1 MSSNRPN
8 VFVVRA
14 NLVRMLLA
22 AMIAGAAAG
31 CATAPRPTAENPHGG
46 LTSTEQFAAR
56 VDSRQDQILLAPHA
70 EGLSAA
76 QARALA
82 LLVDR
87 WRDTGGGP
95 IVVQAPSHGG
105 GEAYRSAQAI
115 QQELAGLGVSET
127 LIKLTGYDAS
137 TAESAPMIVGFSS
150 YQATGPKCG
159 LDWDS
164 FTKSATNKPNSNF
177 GCAITANIAAMVAN
191 PADLAGPRSSDPT
204 DAQRRE
210 TVLGKYRAGTITSG
224 AKDDQA
230 GGAVSAAVP

>member
-1 MSSNRPN
+1 MSSNR
-8 VFVVRA
+8 RTA
-14 NLVRMLLA
+14 TIIKALLA
-22 AMIAGAAAG
+22 AVLAASAAG
-31 CATAPRPTAENPHGG
+31 CATVPKHSPEAPRAG
-46 LTSTEQFAAR
+46 LLSTEQFTTK
-56 VDSRQDQILLAPHA
+56 VDSHQDQILLAAHA
-70 EGLSAA
+70 DGLSSA
-76 QARALA
+76 QARALSD
-82 LLVDR
+82 LVDR

-105 GEAYRSAQAI
+105 GEAYRSAMAI
-115 QQELAGLGVSET
+115 QDALAGLGVRET
-127 LIKLTGYDAS
+127 LIKLVGYEAS
-137 TAESAPMIVGFSS
+137 TSDGAPMIVGFSS